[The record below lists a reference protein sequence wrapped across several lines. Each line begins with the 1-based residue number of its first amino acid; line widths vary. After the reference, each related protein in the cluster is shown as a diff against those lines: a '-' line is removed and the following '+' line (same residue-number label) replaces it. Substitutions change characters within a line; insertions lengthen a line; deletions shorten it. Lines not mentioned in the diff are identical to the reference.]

1 MPTAQQIQDRSPVQ
15 EIGKR
20 TAETVPGLQAAAHAV
35 GLEDHRRMLRDNASR
50 VRDGHRAM
58 MLAAGFNPRQLGAS
72 DEADDADMGGIV
84 VTGDITYSGVMPP
97 AMQQQMQ
104 SQPAPAVAGGL
115 PGWVKSGLV
124 ATGMV
129 GSALGGALLPGLMG
143 GSSQPPAAQQ
153 PSEPPKY
160 TDTNTNYE
168 LQIIKDDEPKEKP

>member
-104 SQPAPAVAGGL
+104 SQPAPAVAGGV

-129 GSALGGALLPGLMG
+129 GSALGGALLPGLVG
-143 GSSQPPAAQQ
+143 NQRPAPQPPAPP
-153 PSEPPKY
+153 PSY

-168 LQIIKDDEPKEKP
+168 LQIIKDEPKENP

>member
-1 MPTAQQIQDRSPVQ
+1 MPTAQQTPDRSPVQ

-20 TAETVPGLQAAAHAV
+20 TAETVPGLLAAAHAV
-35 GLEDHRRMLRDNASR
+35 GLEDHRRMLRESARR
-50 VRDGHRAM
+50 VRDGHLASM
-58 MLAAGFNPRQLGAS
+58 IAAGFKPEQLGAS
-72 DEADDADMGGIV
+72 SSDADGEDMGGIV

-97 AMQQQMQ
+97 AMQQPQ
-104 SQPAPAVAGGL
+104 SHPAPAVAGGL

-143 GSSQPPAAQQ
+143 NQRPAPQ
-153 PSEPPKY
+153 PSAPPSY